1 MKKNILNAFRIIFTI
16 IFTFIYFTS
25 LSLLLTLFVLK
36 DALKNDMLKEII
48 LGAMTT
54 KTISYEPDDKTL
66 AYLDVDDIIN
76 EINKTN
82 PKLEINNEL
91 ENYLTDSFEDVLKE
105 YDIPY
110 DTLKYVMED
119 EENKEIIATLMQ
131 DTINYTYGL
140 SDNLEITNKDIE
152 KLIHNSI
159 DIYESKNNVTIDRN
173 KINNLSK
180 DFTEEYKN
188 VVENTHVEEIE
199 EIKDIF
205 NIIFNGK
212 LFSYILAIC
221 LCSFI
226 LLIVLNIKYIKI
238 LLNLAIPLIING
250 TTYIFIFFTLKNLD
264 ISKNLVSL
272 QSSILKVGITVSI
285 LGLILLITFII
296 LNNRKKEKELVI

>member
-152 KLIHNSI
+152 KLINNSI

-188 VVENTHVEEIE
+188 VVENAHVEEIE

-212 LFSYILAIC
+212 LFSYILTIC

-272 QSSILKVGITVSI
+272 QSSIIKVGITVSI